1 MTRWLSLLS
10 LLSLVACLDPLE
22 GDGDACDLA
31 DEHQGCDDCTTGPTT
46 CTFGDTSVTENSCGD
61 CQARSAL
68 YNQLCDDGETASAD
82 EIEADTVCMPIRVD
96 S

>member
-10 LLSLVACLDPLE
+10 LSACLDGLG
-22 GDGDACDLA
+22 GDPGACDLA
-31 DEHQGCDDCTTGPTT
+31 EENQTCPECSSGPTT

-68 YNQLCDDGETASAD
+68 YSELCDNGETASAD
-82 EIEADTVCMPIRVD
+82 HIEADTVCVPIRID